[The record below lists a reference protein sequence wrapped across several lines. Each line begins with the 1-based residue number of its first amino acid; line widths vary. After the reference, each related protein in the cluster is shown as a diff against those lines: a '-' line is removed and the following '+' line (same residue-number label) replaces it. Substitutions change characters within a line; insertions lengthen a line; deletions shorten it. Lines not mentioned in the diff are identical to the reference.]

1 MLKITHEGLLAA
13 KQNIISEKVAVLK
26 TPSNSEYYYLSE
38 IGDND
43 IYLKPEF
50 IHYCKPIIEYKA
62 EGLYKS
68 TLGKNAEGSTTYKS
82 SVNLDSLPGYLVRE
96 SENWQS
102 IPRRHLST
110 IPTWVEKNDHNSR
123 DENNF
128 IVQDATPKLRGKI
141 RRSGDPINPDD
152 LYSVKALSRSFSERA
167 IAHGVEWSQII
178 RRDTGEI
185 IGEAYCYNNDAP
197 VFEFLCDES
206 KLALDHSLSK
216 ATLTARKEAALEA
229 ERAQKQKEADAEKAR
244 KDAEK
249 AKKKVAK
256 KKRKP
261 KISFLD
267 AFAQVIAG
275 ILIAAVILA
284 AEFVVILLVNK
295 GVIDKRDPGIYS
307 IDVENWDDYFF
318 FTASNHTNQY
328 REKAKEGK
336 KRTASGRFYDCL
348 SGEVP
353 LLAVAPRA
361 SKFYIFDIS
370 ETRGKMPKYTI
381 TDLYVKVKVTYS
393 FNGVENYAIEEKY
406 IGSLSSNSD
415 FITFPLPPESIQPS
429 IFLGEPSGSFYADL
443 DYWYFEVLEVSGT
456 VEVKEGT
463 K

>member
-1 MLKITHEGLLAA
+1 MLRITREALLAA
-13 KQNIISEKVAVLK
+13 KQKLVNEKVNVLK
-26 TPSNSEYYYLSE
+26 TPTNSEYYYLSTL
-38 IGDND
+38 GDND

-50 IHYCKPIIEYKA
+50 VHYGRPLIEYKA
-62 EGLYKS
+62 EGLYNSMLENKQ
-68 TLGKNAEGSTTYKS
+68 GSTTYKS
-82 SVNLDSLPGYLVRE
+82 SASIGEMAGYLVKE

-102 IPRRHLST
+102 IPERHLST
-110 IPTWVEKNDHNSR
+110 IPTWVSNNEHNSH
-123 DENNF
+123 DADHF
-128 IVQDATPKLRGKI
+128 IIQDATPKLRGKI
-141 RRSGDPINPDD
+141 RRSGDPIKPED
-152 LYSVKALSRSFSERA
+152 LYSVKVLSKQIPERA
-167 IAHGVEWSQII
+167 VAYGVEWAQII
-178 RRDTGEI
+178 RRDTGEM

-197 VFEFLCDES
+197 VFDFLCDES
-206 KLALDHSLSK
+206 KTDLDHSLSK
-216 ATLTARKEAALEA
+216 ATLAAQKEAAREA
-229 ERAQKQKEADAEKAR
+229 EKVQKQKEADAKKTK
-244 KDAEK
+244 KDVASAEK
-249 AKKKVAK
+249 SAKKK
-256 KKRKP
+256 KRS
-261 KISFLD
+261 KISFMD
-267 AFAQVIAG
+267 ALAQVIAG

-284 AEFVVILLVNK
+284 AEFVVILMVNK

-406 IGSLSSNSD
+406 IESLSSNSD

-429 IFLGEPSGSFYADL
+429 IFLGEPSGSFYAEL

>member
-1 MLKITHEGLLAA
+1 MLRITQEALLAA
-13 KQNIISEKVAVLK
+13 KQKLIDEKVSTLK
-26 TPSNSEYYYLSE
+26 TPQNSEYYYLSE
-38 IGDND
+38 LGESD

-50 IHYCKPIIEYKA
+50 VHYGRPLIEYKA
-62 EGLYKS
+62 EGLYNS
-68 TLGKNAEGSTTYKS
+68 TLENKQGSTTYKS
-82 SVNLDSLPGYLVRE
+82 SASIGEMAGYLVKE

-102 IPRRHLST
+102 IPERHLST
-110 IPTWVEKNDHNSR
+110 IPTWVSNNEHNSH
-123 DENNF
+123 DADHF
-128 IVQDATPKLRGKI
+128 IIQDATPKLRGKI
-141 RRSGDPINPDD
+141 RRSGDPIKPED
-152 LYSVKALSRSFSERA
+152 LYSVKVLSKQIPERA
-167 IAHGVEWSQII
+167 VAYGVEWAQII
-178 RRDTGEI
+178 RRDTGEM

-197 VFEFLCDES
+197 VFDFLCDES
-206 KLALDHSLSK
+206 KTALDHSLSK
-216 ATLTARKEAALEA
+216 ATLAAQKEAAREA
-229 ERAQKQKEADAEKAR
+229 EKVQKQKEADAKKTK
-244 KDAEK
+244 KDVASAEK
-249 AKKKVAK
+249 SAKKK
-256 KKRKP
+256 KRS
-261 KISFLD
+261 KISFMD
-267 AFAQVIAG
+267 ALAQVIAG

-284 AEFVVILLVNK
+284 AEFVVILMVNK

-393 FNGVENYAIEEKY
+393 FNGVENYAIEKKY
-406 IGSLSSNSD
+406 IESLSSNSD

>member
-1 MLKITHEGLLAA
+1 MLRITQEALLAA
-13 KQNIISEKVAVLK
+13 KQKLIDEKVSTLK
-26 TPSNSEYYYLSE
+26 TPQNSEYYYLSE
-38 IGDND
+38 LGESD

-50 IHYCKPIIEYKA
+50 IHYGRPLIEYKA
-62 EGLYKS
+62 EGLYNS
-68 TLGKNAEGSTTYKS
+68 TLENKQGSTTYKS
-82 SVNLDSLPGYLVRE
+82 SASIGEMAGYLVKE

-102 IPRRHLST
+102 IPERHLST
-110 IPTWVEKNDHNSR
+110 IPTWVSNNEHNSH
-123 DENNF
+123 DADHF
-128 IVQDATPKLRGKI
+128 IIQDATPKLRGKI
-141 RRSGDPINPDD
+141 RRSGDPIKPED
-152 LYSVKALSRSFSERA
+152 LYSVKVLSKQIPERA
-167 IAHGVEWSQII
+167 VAYGVEWAQII
-178 RRDTGEI
+178 RRDTGEM

-197 VFEFLCDES
+197 VFDFLCDES
-206 KLALDHSLSK
+206 KIGLDHSLSK
-216 ATLTARKEAALEA
+216 ATLAAQKEAAREA
-229 ERAQKQKEADAEKAR
+229 EKVQKQKEADVQKAKR
-244 KDAEK
+244 DAAA
-249 AKKKVAK
+249 AKKKTAK
-256 KKRKP
+256 KKKRS
-261 KISFLD
+261 KISFMD
-267 AFAQVIAG
+267 ALAQVIAG

-284 AEFVVILLVNK
+284 AEFVVILMVNK

-336 KRTASGRFYDCL
+336 KRTASGRFYDCV

-406 IGSLSSNSD
+406 IESLSSNSD